1 MELNYSAR
9 KIKEIKL
16 KLFTSMILFFLL
28 ATSFIVDNSNASS
41 AKGEVEDLTFFSE
54 PELSN
59 EPEYSPL
66 DLFEQSYTVPNDF
79 LPKMV
84 DQRTNDVQ
92 DDISL
97 AASFDRVNID
107 VDSVIVDVGS
117 PLDFTIQVTN
127 DLAPVSGKSVT
138 IQIYEGRQYSYF
150 YYGNDYSVT
159 ILQTY
164 YETTNGDG
172 EIQAS
177 YTPSESGTYTIR
189 VITDSSSTYRFFS
202 ASELGVL
209 FRAPYFFM
217 PGAGIEAYALVV
229 NSSTLEP
236 VANAFVTMSIKKYSY
251 SDEYEDTVAILDS
264 GYTDSN
270 GLLTLTNETV
280 SIDSYYH
287 NTVLEVNASKD
298 SFQTSASRYSWV
310 GWQSHTPIEQITTLD
325 KTIYQ
330 PGETVY
336 GRSQIQEVDYWR
348 VTRTPAINKECYL
361 SFQSPEGRTMS
372 RWSQVTNDQGILLFQ
387 LPLDSVLDAGDY
399 KLLIECE
406 QSSELVNIT
415 VDRYIKPAFRVT
427 IDPEKDYAKKGET
440 IKGVISTEY
449 YFGKPVPFADIT
461 LTFKLSNF
469 EESITGTA
477 DVEGLWEFS
486 WKLPSNVEILDFS
499 MEISALAIDE
509 FEREATGSTS
519 VEVTPDDFHVGVYAW
534 SNPYILQPDDQPTIY
549 FSAYSWVQME
559 DEGYYYYNWNSL
571 ANKDVTVEIFALG
584 FIKIGSYEAKTNE
597 WGYGYV
603 DVDITNDEISYS
615 TEFSYKV
622 TIHLASEDYESET
635 YNFIYSNVL
644 IDLEMS
650 QQSYGAGDELSFTVT
665 SRKASNLASEEI
677 EAQIYI
683 YDSEYDLVGDTT
695 VTIDGSRSF
704 TFKLSSSAPDG
715 TYHIYLWGI
724 KKSFLERYY
733 NYWYNMGSAR
743 AEFEVGSPEVL
754 EIETSQTEVVV
765 GETFEATIT
774 ISEEVVSPVIVEFS
788 KRGIYSYAV
797 IEERGTYELSMVI
810 DFDLAPKFMI
820 SVISINSRG
829 QLLYD
834 VILIEVDP
842 TLIVDIQTDKEQY
855 EPGEI
860 MEVTIQLLT
869 ANGSP
874 VNGTIGAS
882 FIDSALFAVKA
893 DERTEEEH
901 NYEDDY
907 WPTLT
912 TTASWGIHQSHNWYW
927 WGYYYNGL
935 GIRWGYDNYAL
946 ESGAVGDTDTSDRAT
961 KSQEPTI
968 TVAGEEVKIRDEFK
982 DSTGW
987 NPNLF
992 VPEEGVSLNISLP
1005 DNIGEWTIR
1014 VVAIKGNYVT
1024 VETKAITT
1032 FLPFFVELNRP
1043 LTLLQ
1048 DDFTKLSGIV
1058 YNYLEEDA
1066 EVTISLS
1073 IPEATILSNAT
1084 QTFLVPKDYA
1094 AQVSW
1099 SVYLKEAGDIS
1110 IQIVA
1115 WTIINDEPFSDGIR
1129 DDIYIY
1135 PNGLDWRNSQS
1146 GVAEGQDSITRY
1158 LPEQATQSRTYLYLS
1173 SGFIDTALSSW
1184 ERLVGYP
1191 YGCVEQTTSKLVP
1204 TVMIYQY
1211 LNETGELTEEL
1222 NAVLT
1227 DMITVALS
1235 RLYSFQHSDGSWGWW
1250 SEDESNSYITAF
1262 VLNALNQVEKSGI
1275 YVNPEII
1282 NAGITSLKNQ
1292 EDQGSYSTPF
1302 WNIPSYDF
1310 TAYVLRTLMLAETD
1324 VYLSSLIDDVISH
1337 LMTGW
1342 ETVSNHSPY
1351 AASLIIQ
1358 LFEQGGRSMS
1368 PEEVL
1373 FEDEL
1378 ITYLESSYIV
1388 DENGYFWGDSD
1399 TRYYY
1404 RSLGGNVETTANVIQ
1419 TLAILDFVGYY
1430 ELIEHGTDWIMSQQ
1444 GSYGWDNTADT
1455 SAAISALTLIGQL
1468 SEPMSAYDVEILV
1481 DGEHYASV
1489 SFNNT
1494 DPTMANTA
1502 FFDLTSEMEV
1512 GENNIS
1518 FEVSGEGRVSY
1529 YLQTKE
1535 YIRPNITMTTDEEIH
1550 VAPGEQVTVVYSV
1563 NSVGDIAYVVDVN
1576 VTNQESDLQLISGA
1590 DRHISLLNGT
1600 EYIAYVFIA
1609 PENTGDYSIKGPK
1622 LSYRFSD
1629 SSKTVFSP
1637 GIVVKEFTSIKMIVE
1652 EEATPIHRGSV
1663 VNPLRLSYNPVTL
1676 SVSSAPTIAV
1686 TRVITGEVENI
1697 GDIVKVKVTLENN
1710 DDEQMLLI
1718 YEEKIPT
1725 GFEVDTGS
1733 LEQEDSISE
1742 VQVSGGKL
1750 SFFITSLSEGEEL
1763 VLSYRL
1769 ISLNTQGVSL
1779 PAGTLSSMYST
1790 WELTSKPERLGE
1802 NPTIFNWLGEAISD
1816 LIGPVIRDVKTS
1828 QKEDKNSIDLTFE
1841 ATDNIEVKIV
1851 SVYYLSEENNGW
1863 RESYSEIVKSGDQFT
1878 TVIGP
1883 FSRNGETGKVLI
1895 KVEDQVG
1902 NIKTTEVVSFIVDA
1916 LENIPTW
1923 AIVSLAS
1930 TALISAVA
1938 TYFYLRR
1945 RHSIKNLK

>member
-9 KIKEIKL
+9 KIKEIKS
-16 KLFTSMILFFLL
+16 KLLTLTILFFLL
-28 ATSFIVDNSNASS
+28 ATSFIVSNSNASS
-41 AKGEVEDLTFFSE
+41 TKDGAEDLTFFSE
-54 PELSN
+54 PEVSN
-59 EPEYSPL
+59 EPEYTPL

-79 LPKMV
+79 LPKMA
-84 DQRTNDVQ
+84 DQNLNGAQGDL
-92 DDISL
+92 SL
-97 AASFDRVNID
+97 SSSYDRVNID
-107 VDSVIVDVGS
+107 VESVIVDVGS
-117 PLDFTIQVTN
+117 SMSFTIQITR
-127 DLAPVSGKSVT
+127 DFAPVVGRTVT

-150 YYGNDYSVT
+150 YYGDDYSVT
-159 ILQTY
+159 ILESFS
-164 YETTNGDG
+164 ETTNGDG
-172 EIQAS
+172 EIHTS
-177 YTPSESGTYTIR
+177 FTPSESGIFTIR
-189 VITDSSSTYRFFS
+189 VINEYTSTYRFFS
-202 ASELGVL
+202 AAEIGVL
-209 FRAPYFFM
+209 FRAPYYFM
-217 PGAGIEAYALVV
+217 PNAGIEAYALVV
-229 NSSTLEP
+229 NSSTMEP

-251 SDEYEDTVAILDS
+251 YDEYEDSIAILDS
-264 GYTDSN
+264 GYTDVN
-270 GLLTLTNETV
+270 GLLTLTNDTI
-280 SIDSYYH
+280 SFDSYYYD
-287 NTVLEVNASKD
+287 TILEVNASIND
-298 SFQTSASRYSWV
+298 VQTSASRYSWV
-310 GWQSHTPIEQITTLD
+310 NWQSHTPIEQITTLD

-348 VTRTPAINKECYL
+348 ASRTPAVNKECYL

-372 RWSQVTNDQGILLFQ
+372 RWPQVTNDQGVLIFE
-387 LPLDSVLDAGDY
+387 LPLDSALDAGDY

-427 IDPEKDYAKKGET
+427 IDPEKDYVKKGET
-440 IKGVISTEY
+440 IKGVLSTEY

-477 DVEGLWEFS
+477 DVEGLWDFS
-486 WKLPSNVEILDFS
+486 WKLPSSVEIVDFS
-499 MEISALAIDE
+499 MEISALATDE
-509 FEREATGSTS
+509 FEREATGSVS
-519 VEVTPDDFHVGVYAW
+519 LDVTPDDFHVGVYAW
-534 SNPYILQPDDQPTIY
+534 SHPYILQPDDQPTIY
-549 FSAYSWVQME
+549 FSAYSWVEME
-559 DEGYYYYNWNSL
+559 DEGYYYRNWNSL
-571 ANKDVTVEIFALG
+571 ANKDVTVEIFALN
-584 FIKIGSYEAKTNE
+584 FIKIGTYEGKTND
-597 WGYGYV
+597 WGYGSV
-603 DVDITNDEISYS
+603 DVEITLDQISYS

-622 TIHLASEDYESET
+622 TVHLASDGYESDT
-635 YNFIYSNVL
+635 YNFIYANVL
-644 IDLEMS
+644 IDMELS

-665 SRKASNLASEEI
+665 SRKATTLASEEI
-677 EAQIYI
+677 EARIYI

-695 VTIDGSRSF
+695 VTIDGSKSF

-715 TYHIYLWGI
+715 TYNVYLWGI
-724 KKSFLERYY
+724 KKSFLDRYY
-733 NYWYNMGSAR
+733 YYWYNMGSAR

-754 EIETSQTEVVV
+754 EIETSQSEVSI
-765 GETFEATIT
+765 GELFEATIT
-774 ISEEVVSPVIVEFS
+774 ISEEVVAPVIVEFS

-797 IEERGTYELSMVI
+797 IDERGTYDLSMVI

-842 TLIVDIQTDKEQY
+842 TLVVDIQTDKEQY
-855 EPGEI
+855 EPGET

-901 NYEDDY
+901 NNLDDY

-912 TTASWGIHQSHNWYW
+912 TTASWGIHQNHYWYW
-927 WGYYYNGL
+927 WGYYYYDFG
-935 GIRWGYDNYAL
+935 GINYARDGYL
-946 ESGAVGDTDTSDRAT
+946 EVGVADDSSFEGAAQG
-961 KSQEPTI
+961 QEPTI
-968 TVAGEEVKIRDEFK
+968 TVAGEEVKIRDDFK

-1014 VVAIKGNYVT
+1014 VVAIKSNYVT
-1024 VETKAITT
+1024 IGTKAITT

-1048 DDFTKLSGIV
+1048 DDFTKISGIV

-1073 IPEATILSNAT
+1073 IPEATVLSNST
-1084 QTFLVPKDYA
+1084 QKFLVPKDYA

-1099 SVYLKEAGDIS
+1099 SVYLREAGDVS
-1110 IQIVA
+1110 IQMVA

-1146 GVAEGQDSITRY
+1146 GVAEGQDSIIRY

-1211 LNETGELTEEL
+1211 LNETGGLTEEL
-1222 NAVLT
+1222 KAMLT

-1235 RLYSFQHSDGSWGWW
+1235 RLYTFQHSDGSWGWW

-1275 YVNPEII
+1275 YVNPEVVD
-1282 NAGITSLKNQ
+1282 AGITSLKNH

-1310 TAYVLRTLMLAETD
+1310 TAYVLRTLMLAETEVD
-1324 VYLSSLIDDVISH
+1324 LSSLIDDIISF

-1342 ETVSNHSPY
+1342 ETESNRSPY

-1358 LFEQGGRSMS
+1358 LFEQGGRSLS

-1378 ITYLESSYIV
+1378 ITYLENSYHV

-1419 TLAILDFVGYY
+1419 ALAILDFVGYY

-1444 GSYGWDNTADT
+1444 GAYGWDNTADT

-1468 SEPMSAYDVEILV
+1468 SEPMSVYDVEVLV
-1481 DGEHYASV
+1481 NGEHYASV

-1494 DPTMANTA
+1494 DPAMTNSA
-1502 FFDLTSEMEV
+1502 FFDLTLEMDV
-1512 GENNIS
+1512 GENNVS

-1550 VAPGEQVTVVYSV
+1550 VAPGEQITVVYSV
-1563 NSVGDIAYVVDVN
+1563 SSIGDIAYVADVN
-1576 VTNQESDLQLISGA
+1576 ITNQESELQLISGV

-1600 EYIAYVFIA
+1600 EYIAFVFIA
-1609 PENTGDYSIKGPK
+1609 PDNTGDYSIKGPE

-1637 GIVVKEFTSIKMIVE
+1637 GIVVKEFTSIKVIVE
-1652 EEATPIHRGSV
+1652 EDVTRFQRSSIV
-1663 VNPLRLSYNPVTL
+1663 DPLRLNYNPITL
-1676 SVSSAPTIAV
+1676 SVSSAPTIAI
-1686 TRVITGEVENI
+1686 TRVITGEVESI
-1697 GDIVKVKVTLENN
+1697 GDIVKVKVTLDNN

-1718 YEEKIPT
+1718 YEEQIPT

-1733 LEQEDSISE
+1733 LEQGDSISE
-1742 VQVSGGKL
+1742 VQVRSGKI
-1750 SFFITSLSEGEEL
+1750 SFFITSLNEGEEL
-1763 VLSYRL
+1763 SFSYRL
-1769 ISLNTQGVSL
+1769 IVLNTQGVSL

-1802 NPTIFNWLGEAISD
+1802 NPTIFNWLGEAVSD
-1816 LIGPVIRDVKTS
+1816 LIAPEITNVQTS
-1828 QKEDKNSIDLTFE
+1828 QKEDKSSIDLTFE
-1841 ATDNIEVKIV
+1841 ATDDIGVKIV
-1851 SVYYLSEENNGW
+1851 SVYYLSDENDGW
-1863 RESYSEIVKSGDQFT
+1863 RESYSEIKQSGEEFT

-1883 FSRNGETGKVLI
+1883 FSTVGETGKILI

-1902 NIKTTEVVSFIVDA
+1902 NIKTTEVISFIVDA

-1930 TALISAVA
+1930 IAVISSVA